1 MTDLLLVCGT
11 ARHGMRAND
20 TGRIWSW
27 ENLCMEQ
34 LPQDHLGTARMLAP
48 APSSQ
53 HFVGEVLLCLEG
65 DLSLPSMTS
74 LQ

>member
-1 MTDLLLVCGT
+1 
-11 ARHGMRAND
+11 
-20 TGRIWSW
+20 
-27 ENLCMEQ
+27 MEQ